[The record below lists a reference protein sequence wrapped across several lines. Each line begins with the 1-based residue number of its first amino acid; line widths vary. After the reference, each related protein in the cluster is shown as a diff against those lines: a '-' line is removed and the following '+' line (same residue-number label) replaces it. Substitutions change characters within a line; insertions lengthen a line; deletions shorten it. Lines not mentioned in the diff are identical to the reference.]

1 MSTPQFLDIALCSF
15 DPLQKSPAENLK
27 LIRQEAEIASQ
38 QGAQILIL
46 PEMTL
51 SGFEMSQS
59 QCPLDAQPGEPI
71 YDSFSQIARQQNLFL
86 IAGLVQSQ
94 LDNLPLNQLIV
105 WDPSGQEIARYSKI
119 HPFSLGEENRY
130 FDSGKALAKASIGP
144 LQAGLSICYDLRFGE
159 IFRALSDCPLLINIA
174 CWPKRREAHWKL
186 LCAARALENRCYFA
200 GVNRTGTDSLGLH
213 YSESSGIWDPN
224 GEKVEPIFQK
234 ELLQIVRIDL
244 NWVRKAR
251 LALPALRDRKPEL
264 YRNWL

>member
-1 MSTPQFLDIALCSF
+1 MSTPQFLDLALCSF
-15 DPLQKSPAENLK
+15 DPMQKSPVENLK
-27 LIRQEAEIASQ
+27 RIRLDAKTASQ

-59 QCPLDAQPGEPI
+59 QCPLQAQVGEPI
-71 YDSFSQIARQQNLFL
+71 YDEFSHIAKDHQLYV

-94 LDNLPLNQLIV
+94 TEKPALNQLIV
-105 WDPSGQEIARYSKI
+105 WDPNGIEIARYSKI
-119 HPFSLGEENRY
+119 HPFSLGDEDRY
-130 FDSGKALAKASIGP
+130 FDSGNTLERAPIAHV
-144 LQAGLSICYDLRFGE
+144 QVGLSICYDLRFGE
-159 IFRALSDCPLLINIA
+159 IFRALSDCPLMINIA
-174 CWPKRREAHWKL
+174 CWPQRREAHWNL

-200 GVNRTGTDSLGLH
+200 GVNRTGTDSLGLE

-224 GEKVEPIFQK
+224 GDKVKPLFQQDQ
-234 ELLQIVRIDL
+234 LQIVRIDL